1 MAAGA
6 KTGRSDFVGIDSV
19 LGGVLPY
26 DLDRAIGKTIYINET
41 NRRRNALFF
50 EVIRKCCESP
60 EPVIIDQD
68 LSDGSNAHIFIRR
81 VSVNPVTKV
90 VALAAVILAVSDI
103 K

>member
-1 MAAGA
+1 MAAE
-6 KTGRSDFVGIDSV
+6 SS
-19 LGGVLPY
+19 
-26 DLDRAIGKTIYINET
+26 AIGKIIYINET

-50 EVIRKCCESP
+50 EVIRKCSESS
-60 EPVIIDQD
+60 EPVIVDQE

-90 VALAAVILAVSDI
+90 VALAAIIFSVSDI